1 MRNYFLGLCLL
12 FALCFT
18 ACSHSDDSVDVL
30 IIGGGASGVTA
41 GIQSAR
47 MGAATLIVEET
58 EWLGGMLTSA
68 GVSAVD
74 GNYDLPAGLF
84 GEFRGHLADYYGGL
98 DSLKTGWV
106 SAVLFEPSVGNKIF
120 HEMVDAEKN
129 LKVWHNATLVKLE
142 RENDA
147 WIAQIQM
154 KDNTIKK
161 IHAKILIDG
170 TELGDIAKMCG
181 VKYDIGMESRHDTKE
196 DIAPEE
202 KNNIVQDITYV
213 AILKDYGKDVTIP
226 CPEGYNK
233 DEFACACASHVCI
246 TPKEPDRVWSK
257 DMMITYGKL
266 PNNKYMINWPIE
278 GNDYY
283 VNLIEM
289 TREEREEALKYAK
302 HYTMCFVYFL
312 QHELGFNTLGLA
324 DDEYPTAD
332 KLPFIPYHRE
342 SRRIH
347 GLVRFDL
354 NHACEPFRQS
364 QPLYRT
370 CIAVGNYPVDHHH
383 TRYHGYE
390 ELPNL
395 YFHPIPSYGLPL
407 GTLIP
412 KDVEG
417 LIVAEKSISV
427 SNIING
433 TTRLQPMVMQIGQ
446 AAGALAALAVK
457 EGKNIREVSVREV
470 QNAIL
475 DGKGYL
481 LPYLDVELDH
491 PMFKSLQ
498 RIGSTGILKGI
509 GKSVDWSNQMWFRA
523 DTLLKVATN
532 LIDYSFKEYRDS
544 ERNDPASPSYG
555 LLGWAYTHK
564 GTYYGDDNARFLL
577 GVIASSALLNDTEWD
592 KKIAEGIIGNFRTTG
607 INGFRGGSLLDTDI
621 QKRGWKSFYDNN
633 TVNLH
638 AHFEAWNWACYLWLY
653 NQTQYEPLLE
663 RSKKALSMMMASY
676 PEQWSWTNGIQQERA
691 RMILPL
697 AWLYRVEPTEEH
709 LKWLH
714 YMTNEL
720 LKNQVTCGGIREELG
735 DESKS
740 SFGHSP
746 SNEAYGSTEASL
758 IFDNG
763 DPVADML
770 YTTNFA
776 FVGLCEAAKATNDS
790 TYVKAVNQM
799 RDFLIRIQVK
809 SDKFRNVDGAWFRAF
824 NYQDWNYWAA
834 NADAGWGAWSTLTG
848 WIQSWIVGTQF
859 LMEKNTSLWE
869 LSNRKDISKTA
880 NKVIEEMIN
889 NNNYK

>member
-181 VKYDIGMESRHDTKE
+181 VKYDVGMESRHDTKE

-226 CPEGYNK
+226 CPEGHNK

-246 TPKEPDRVWSK
+246 MPKEPDRVWSK

-523 DTLLKVATN
+523 DTLLLANELKGLGDVYPFVNKQVFEGNNTISIQKATELVGEIAEKEGIEMKEGRVEEIWDKFDLKDFDMN
-532 LIDYSFKEYRDS
+532 RNILRSEMAILIDQIL
-544 ERNDPASPSYG
+544 DPF
-555 LLGWAYTHK
+555 
-564 GTYYGDDNARFLL
+564 N
-577 GVIASSALLNDTEWD
+577 N
-592 KKIAEGIIGNFRTTG
+592 KKVDIIGQY
-607 INGFRGGSLLDTDI
+607 I
-621 QKRGWKSFYDNN
+621 Q
-633 TVNLH
+633 
-638 AHFEAWNWACYLWLY
+638 
-653 NQTQYEPLLE
+653 
-663 RSKKALSMMMASY
+663 
-676 PEQWSWTNGIQQERA
+676 
-691 RMILPL
+691 
-697 AWLYRVEPTEEH
+697 
-709 LKWLH
+709 
-714 YMTNEL
+714 
-720 LKNQVTCGGIREELG
+720 
-735 DESKS
+735 
-740 SFGHSP
+740 
-746 SNEAYGSTEASL
+746 
-758 IFDNG
+758 
-763 DPVADML
+763 
-770 YTTNFA
+770 
-776 FVGLCEAAKATNDS
+776 
-790 TYVKAVNQM
+790 
-799 RDFLIRIQVK
+799 
-809 SDKFRNVDGAWFRAF
+809 
-824 NYQDWNYWAA
+824 
-834 NADAGWGAWSTLTG
+834 
-848 WIQSWIVGTQF
+848 
-859 LMEKNTSLWE
+859 
-869 LSNRKDISKTA
+869 
-880 NKVIEEMIN
+880 
-889 NNNYK
+889 

>member
-1 MRNYFLGLCLL
+1 MPLNDFSMRNYFLGLCLL

-84 GEFRGHLADYYGGL
+84 GEFREYLADYYGGL

-106 SAVLFEPSVGNKIF
+106 GSVLFEPSVGNKIF
-120 HEMVDAEKN
+120 HEMVDVEKN

-142 RENDA
+142 RENNA

-154 KDNTIKK
+154 KDNAIKK
-161 IHAKILIDG
+161 VRAKVLIDG

-181 VKYDIGMESRHDTKE
+181 VKYDVGMESRHDTKE

-233 DEFACACASHVCI
+233 GEFACACASHVCI

-302 HYTMCFVYFL
+302 HYTLCFVYFL

-523 DTLLKVATN
+523 DTLLLANELKGLGDVYPFVNKQIFEGNNTISIQKATELIREIAEKEGFEMKEGRVEEIWN
-532 LIDYSFKEYRDS
+532 EFELKDFDMNRNILRSEMAILIDQIL
-544 ERNDPASPSYG
+544 DPF
-555 LLGWAYTHK
+555 
-564 GTYYGDDNARFLL
+564 N
-577 GVIASSALLNDTEWD
+577 N
-592 KKIAEGIIGNFRTTG
+592 KKVDITG
-607 INGFRGGSLLDTDI
+607 QYI
-621 QKRGWKSFYDNN
+621 Q
-633 TVNLH
+633 
-638 AHFEAWNWACYLWLY
+638 
-653 NQTQYEPLLE
+653 
-663 RSKKALSMMMASY
+663 
-676 PEQWSWTNGIQQERA
+676 
-691 RMILPL
+691 
-697 AWLYRVEPTEEH
+697 
-709 LKWLH
+709 
-714 YMTNEL
+714 
-720 LKNQVTCGGIREELG
+720 
-735 DESKS
+735 
-740 SFGHSP
+740 
-746 SNEAYGSTEASL
+746 
-758 IFDNG
+758 
-763 DPVADML
+763 
-770 YTTNFA
+770 
-776 FVGLCEAAKATNDS
+776 
-790 TYVKAVNQM
+790 
-799 RDFLIRIQVK
+799 
-809 SDKFRNVDGAWFRAF
+809 
-824 NYQDWNYWAA
+824 
-834 NADAGWGAWSTLTG
+834 
-848 WIQSWIVGTQF
+848 
-859 LMEKNTSLWE
+859 
-869 LSNRKDISKTA
+869 
-880 NKVIEEMIN
+880 
-889 NNNYK
+889 

>member
-181 VKYDIGMESRHDTKE
+181 VKYDVGMESRHDTKE

-202 KNNIVQDITYV
+202 KNNI
-213 AILKDYGKDVTIP
+213 
-226 CPEGYNK
+226 

-523 DTLLKVATN
+523 DTLLLANELKGLGDVYPFVNKQVFEGNNTISIQKATELVGEIAEKEGIEMKEGRVEEIWDKFDLKDFDMN
-532 LIDYSFKEYRDS
+532 RNILRSEMAILIDQIL
-544 ERNDPASPSYG
+544 DPF
-555 LLGWAYTHK
+555 
-564 GTYYGDDNARFLL
+564 N
-577 GVIASSALLNDTEWD
+577 N
-592 KKIAEGIIGNFRTTG
+592 KKVDIIGQY
-607 INGFRGGSLLDTDI
+607 I
-621 QKRGWKSFYDNN
+621 Q
-633 TVNLH
+633 
-638 AHFEAWNWACYLWLY
+638 
-653 NQTQYEPLLE
+653 
-663 RSKKALSMMMASY
+663 
-676 PEQWSWTNGIQQERA
+676 
-691 RMILPL
+691 
-697 AWLYRVEPTEEH
+697 
-709 LKWLH
+709 
-714 YMTNEL
+714 
-720 LKNQVTCGGIREELG
+720 
-735 DESKS
+735 
-740 SFGHSP
+740 
-746 SNEAYGSTEASL
+746 
-758 IFDNG
+758 
-763 DPVADML
+763 
-770 YTTNFA
+770 
-776 FVGLCEAAKATNDS
+776 
-790 TYVKAVNQM
+790 
-799 RDFLIRIQVK
+799 
-809 SDKFRNVDGAWFRAF
+809 
-824 NYQDWNYWAA
+824 
-834 NADAGWGAWSTLTG
+834 
-848 WIQSWIVGTQF
+848 
-859 LMEKNTSLWE
+859 
-869 LSNRKDISKTA
+869 
-880 NKVIEEMIN
+880 
-889 NNNYK
+889 

>member
-1 MRNYFLGLCLL
+1 MPLNDFSMRNYFLGLCLL

-84 GEFRGHLADYYGGL
+84 GEFREYLADYYGGL

-106 SAVLFEPSVGNKIF
+106 SSVLFEPSVGNKIF
-120 HEMVDAEKN
+120 HEMVDVEKN

-142 RENDA
+142 RENNA

-154 KDNTIKK
+154 KDNAIKK
-161 IHAKILIDG
+161 VRAKVLIDG

-181 VKYDIGMESRHDTKE
+181 VKYDVGMESRHDTKE

-233 DEFACACASHVCI
+233 GEFACACASHVCI

-302 HYTMCFVYFL
+302 HYTLCFVYFL

-523 DTLLKVATN
+523 DTLLLANELKGLGDVYPFVNKQIFEGNNTISIQKATELIREIAEKEGFEMKEGRVEEIWN
-532 LIDYSFKEYRDS
+532 EFELKDFDMNRNILRSEMAILIDQIL
-544 ERNDPASPSYG
+544 DPF
-555 LLGWAYTHK
+555 
-564 GTYYGDDNARFLL
+564 N
-577 GVIASSALLNDTEWD
+577 N
-592 KKIAEGIIGNFRTTG
+592 KKVDITG
-607 INGFRGGSLLDTDI
+607 QYI
-621 QKRGWKSFYDNN
+621 Q
-633 TVNLH
+633 
-638 AHFEAWNWACYLWLY
+638 
-653 NQTQYEPLLE
+653 
-663 RSKKALSMMMASY
+663 
-676 PEQWSWTNGIQQERA
+676 
-691 RMILPL
+691 
-697 AWLYRVEPTEEH
+697 
-709 LKWLH
+709 
-714 YMTNEL
+714 
-720 LKNQVTCGGIREELG
+720 
-735 DESKS
+735 
-740 SFGHSP
+740 
-746 SNEAYGSTEASL
+746 
-758 IFDNG
+758 
-763 DPVADML
+763 
-770 YTTNFA
+770 
-776 FVGLCEAAKATNDS
+776 
-790 TYVKAVNQM
+790 
-799 RDFLIRIQVK
+799 
-809 SDKFRNVDGAWFRAF
+809 
-824 NYQDWNYWAA
+824 
-834 NADAGWGAWSTLTG
+834 
-848 WIQSWIVGTQF
+848 
-859 LMEKNTSLWE
+859 
-869 LSNRKDISKTA
+869 
-880 NKVIEEMIN
+880 
-889 NNNYK
+889 

>member
-84 GEFRGHLADYYGGL
+84 GEFREHLADYYGGL

-233 DEFACACASHVCI
+233 DEFACACVSHVCI

-457 EGKNIREVSVREV
+457 EDKNIREVSVREV

-523 DTLLKVATN
+523 DTLLLANELKGLGDVYPFVNKQIFEGNNTISIQKATELIRGIAEKEGFEMKEGRVEEIWN
-532 LIDYSFKEYRDS
+532 EFELKDFDMNRGILRSEMAILIDQIL
-544 ERNDPASPSYG
+544 DPF
-555 LLGWAYTHK
+555 
-564 GTYYGDDNARFLL
+564 N
-577 GVIASSALLNDTEWD
+577 N
-592 KKIAEGIIGNFRTTG
+592 KKVDITG
-607 INGFRGGSLLDTDI
+607 QYI
-621 QKRGWKSFYDNN
+621 Q
-633 TVNLH
+633 
-638 AHFEAWNWACYLWLY
+638 
-653 NQTQYEPLLE
+653 
-663 RSKKALSMMMASY
+663 
-676 PEQWSWTNGIQQERA
+676 
-691 RMILPL
+691 
-697 AWLYRVEPTEEH
+697 
-709 LKWLH
+709 
-714 YMTNEL
+714 
-720 LKNQVTCGGIREELG
+720 
-735 DESKS
+735 
-740 SFGHSP
+740 
-746 SNEAYGSTEASL
+746 
-758 IFDNG
+758 
-763 DPVADML
+763 
-770 YTTNFA
+770 
-776 FVGLCEAAKATNDS
+776 
-790 TYVKAVNQM
+790 
-799 RDFLIRIQVK
+799 
-809 SDKFRNVDGAWFRAF
+809 
-824 NYQDWNYWAA
+824 
-834 NADAGWGAWSTLTG
+834 
-848 WIQSWIVGTQF
+848 
-859 LMEKNTSLWE
+859 
-869 LSNRKDISKTA
+869 
-880 NKVIEEMIN
+880 
-889 NNNYK
+889 